1 MQKYTWIIF
10 DFNGTIY
17 NDLPISVKIA
27 NYYLKQAHKPL
38 TNVEEYRQEF
48 EFPAINYYKK
58 KGLVIKD
65 EDFDYYKNDYPQR
78 YLANETISL
87 APHAHEVLTELK
99 KTYHLALI
107 SILNEEILQKQ
118 CVQFKIAPYFE
129 AILGQNNVDSASK
142 LETAQH
148 FAKENNLPPK
158 KILFIGDTMH
168 DYEVAADLGAACLLY
183 DQGYQSHQILETS
196 GCPVISDFDEIKK
209 YL

>member
-1 MQKYTWIIF
+1 MQKYTWLIF

-17 NDLPISVKIA
+17 NDLPLSVKIA

-48 EFPAINYYKK
+48 EFPAINYYRK

-65 EDFDYYKNDYPQR
+65 SDFDYYKNDYPQR
-78 YLANETISL
+78 YLQNETISL
-87 APHAHEVLTELK
+87 APHAIEVLTELK

-107 SILNEEILQKQ
+107 SILNEEILQSQ
-118 CVQFKIAPYFE
+118 CAQFGIAAYFE
-129 AILGQNNVDSASK
+129 QILGQNNVDSASK
-142 LETAQH
+142 LETAQR
-148 FAKENNLPPK
+148 FVQERKLNPKE
-158 KILFIGDTMH
+158 ILFIGDTMH
-168 DYEVAADLGAACLLY
+168 DYEVAHNLGSACLLY

-196 GCPVISDFDEIKK
+196 GCSVISDFKEIKK

>member
-1 MQKYTWIIF
+1 MQKYTWLIF

-17 NDLPISVKIA
+17 NDLPESVKIA
-27 NYYLKQAHKPL
+27 NFYLQQAHKPL
-38 TNVEEYRQEF
+38 TNVEEYREEF

-78 YLANETISL
+78 YLQNETISL
-87 APHAHEVLTELK
+87 APHAHEVLRELK

-107 SILNEEILQKQ
+107 SILNEEILQSQ
-118 CVQFKIAPYFE
+118 CIQFKIASYFE
-129 AILGQNNVDSASK
+129 KILGQNNVDSASK
-142 LETAQH
+142 LETAKR
-148 FAKENNLPPK
+148 FVKERDLDPK

-168 DYEVAADLGAACLLY
+168 DYEVAHSLGAACLLY

-196 GCPVISDFDEIKK
+196 GCNVISDFNDIQE